1 MKRNEVS
8 GCRVTVISV
17 GNFSFVRTHS
27 NERGASMKKVLVGLL
42 ASMFF
47 LYAGTAAAVDVQV
60 DGTLN
65 ISGTVTD
72 GIIFPDGTTQTTA
85 ATSTLYQQRVTGT
98 CPSGQAIN
106 VIYSGGSVNCQT
118 VGSGTVSSVG
128 TASGLTGGPITST
141 GTISIAT
148 SGVTDSMIATGISG
162 SKISGNISGS
172 AASISGSISES
183 QVTNLSTDLGSKV
196 SRAGDTMSGDLS
208 LPSLT
213 LSGNLNLPAT
223 TATTGIIKSGT
234 NTLISTYGSN
244 NFFAGVNA
252 GHSNT
257 TGYSNTASGAGALYS
272 NTTANSNTA
281 FGSSALYTQ
290 SYNAGYE
297 TSNTAV
303 GDQSMY
309 YNQPTSINNG
319 KHNTAIGVQALYSN
333 TTGSGNIAIGYGA
346 GYSQTTGNNNIYI
359 GTVGGVAG
367 ESNVIRIGGGSTTY
381 IQGIWNS
388 NVSNPGGVTQVYVDN
403 TGHVGVVLSSRRFK
417 EDIQDMGNTTDG
429 LMRLRP
435 VTFYYKPEYAN
446 GSHLLQYGLIAEEVA
461 KVYPDLVA
469 YDDKGE
475 PNTVSYQFVN
485 AMLLN
490 EVQKQHREIEN
501 LKERL
506 SQLEA
511 LMNRK

>member
-1 MKRNEVS
+1 
-8 GCRVTVISV
+8 
-17 GNFSFVRTHS
+17 
-27 NERGASMKKVLVGLL
+27 MKKGLVGLL
-42 ASMFF
+42 ASMVL
-47 LYAGTAAAVDVQV
+47 LYAGAAAAVDVQI

-65 ISGTVTD
+65 IAGTSGTD
-72 GIIFPDGTTQTTA
+72 GIIFPDSTMQTTA
-85 ATSTLYQQRVTGT
+85 ATSSLYQQRVSGS
-98 CPSGQAIN
+98 CPGQAISEIN
-106 VIYSGGSVNCQT
+106 SSGGVLCQP
-118 VGSGTVSSVG
+118 VGTGTVTSVG
-128 TASGLTGGPITST
+128 TGQGLTGGPIST
-141 GTISIAT
+141 TGIISIQDGA
-148 SGVTDSMIATGISG
+148 VTDSMLASGISG
-162 SKISGNISGS
+162 SKISGNIAGS
-172 AASISGSISES
+172 AVSITGSISES
-183 QVTNLSTDLGSKV
+183 QVANLSTDLGSKV

-252 GHSNT
+252 AR
-257 TGYSNTASGAGALYS
+257 SNTAGFSNTAIGAGALYS
-272 NTTANSNTA
+272 NTTANNNTA
-281 FGSSALYTQ
+281 LGSSALYTQ
-290 SYNAGYE
+290 SYNSNYE
-297 TSNTAV
+297 TSNTAI
-303 GDQSMY
+303 GDQALY
-309 YNQPTSINNG
+309 YNQPTTINNG
-319 KHNTAIGVQALYSN
+319 KHNTAVGVQALYAN

-346 GYSQTTGNNNIYI
+346 GSSQTTGGNNIYI

-367 ESNVIRIGGGSTTY
+367 ESNIIRIGVGSTTTY

-388 NVSNPGGVTQVYVDN
+388 NVSSPSGVTQVYVDN

-417 EDIQDMGNTTDG
+417 ENIQDMSNATDG

-461 KVYPDLVA
+461 EVYPDLVA

-475 PNTVSYQFVN
+475 PNTVNYQFVN

-490 EVQKQHREIEN
+490 EVQRQHREIEN

-511 LMNRK
+511 SMNGK